1 MIELKEKEECCGC
14 TACASVCPRKCIEMY
29 ADSEGFLYPEIN
41 KTNCIECNLC
51 KKVCPTI
58 NTKPNG
64 MVYGEG
70 EDKKLLTEQAVNK
83 LKDKPQSYVCYIK
96 NNNIRRESTSGG
108 FFSAIAQIILQRNGV
123 VFGAAVNCKGE
134 IEHKCITSFEKLG
147 ELRGSKYVQ
156 SSQNDIYEQIKNYL
170 LEDRWVLY
178 TGTPCQVA
186 GLKSFLR
193 EPYEKLVCVDI
204 FCHGVG
210 SPLYWNKYRTYMEK
224 KYGAKIKTVRFREK
238 TYGYN
243 SACMAVYFENGK
255 SSHRGHDD
263 DLYWSAFSKCFI
275 FRPSCYNCH
284 FKSIYHE
291 FSDFSIGDFWNTK
304 ELGDD
309 FKQANGC
316 SLVLIHS
323 EKAKKIFKELSGEII
338 AKQVNLEQALL
349 INGGWQPSKL
359 FTSSKKAP
367 CREQLFNDLNVLPLN
382 KVVDKYIPLSVLGKI
397 KCGIKPWLYQL
408 GLLEKFKNIMGG

>member
-1 MIELKEKEECCGC
+1 
-14 TACASVCPRKCIEMY
+14 MY
-29 ADSEGFLYPEIN
+29 KNGIDSDPYLR
-41 KTNCIECNLC
+41 
-51 KKVCPTI
+51 
-58 NTKPNG
+58 
-64 MVYGEG
+64 
-70 EDKKLLTEQAVNK
+70 A
-83 LKDKPQSYVCYIK
+83 
-96 NNNIRRESTSGG
+96 
-108 FFSAIAQIILQRNGV
+108 FFSNIA
-123 VFGAAVNCKGE
+123 C
-134 IEHKCITSFEKLG
+134 
-147 ELRGSKYVQ
+147 
-156 SSQNDIYEQIKNYL
+156 
-170 LEDRWVLY
+170 
-178 TGTPCQVA
+178 
-186 GLKSFLR
+186 
-193 EPYEKLVCVDI
+193 
-204 FCHGVG
+204 
-210 SPLYWNKYRTYMEK
+210 
-224 KYGAKIKTVRFREK
+224 
-238 TYGYN
+238 
-243 SACMAVYFENGK
+243 
-255 SSHRGHDD
+255 
-263 DLYWSAFSKCFI
+263 
-275 FRPSCYNCH
+275 RPSCYNCH